1 MRTYSQ
7 LIQLPEYI
15 DRFRYLS
22 LSGRVGQDTFGT
34 ERFINQEFYRS
45 RQWKQMRQYVIAR
58 DLGRDLASEGYEI
71 HDSLI
76 INVHHMNP
84 MTPEDIV
91 LGEEAILDPEFLIT
105 TNHKTH
111 NAIHYGSEGLLPQ
124 PPLERSPGDHIVWGK
139 RRRS

>member
-7 LIQLPEYI
+7 LIEIPDYI
-15 DRFRYLS
+15 GRFRYLS
-22 LSGRVGQDTFGT
+22 LSGRVGQDTFGS
-34 ERFINQEFYRS
+34 ERFMNQEFYR
-45 RQWKQMRQYVIAR
+45 RRDWRQMRQHVIAR

-71 HDSLI
+71 HSSLI

-84 MTPEDIV
+84 MTPEQ
-91 LGEEAILDPEFLIT
+91 LYEGEEAILDPEFLIT

-124 PPLERSPGDHIVWGK
+124 APIERTPGDHIKWRTGRK
-139 RRRS
+139 